1 MTLTNL
7 RPLAVAVVVM
17 GLSGCSANPPSA
29 DQTSQIPISVSI
41 EPQKYFVEKI
51 GGDNV
56 AVNVMIAPGV
66 DPHTYEPKPEQL
78 KQLSKTQAY
87 FTVGVSLEDAW
98 KDRLQSV
105 NPKMLVV
112 DTSKGVEKLPLEEHE
127 HEEHKHEKHEHGSL
141 DPHIWL
147 SPKRV
152 KLQAETIYQT
162 LVQID
167 PQNQAK
173 YQANLQGFIQEIKT
187 LDQDIQENIKN
198 VKSRKFIVFHP
209 EWGYFAK
216 DYGLEMVSIEVEGN
230 EPSASELADLIKS
243 AKAEKIKVIF
253 AQPEFS
259 TKSSETIAKE
269 IDGQVMTI
277 SAFSPDWN
285 NNLRQV
291 SKKMSEVLNK

>member
-1 MTLTNL
+1 MILTNL
-7 RPLAVAVVVM
+7 RPLAAAVVVM
-17 GLSGCSANPPSA
+17 GLSGCSANPPSST
-29 DQTSQIPISVSI
+29 QTSQIPISVSI
-41 EPQKYFVEKI
+41 DPQKYFVEKI

-127 HEEHKHEKHEHGSL
+127 HEHEHGSL

-173 YQANLQGFIQEIKT
+173 YQANLEGFIQEIKS
-187 LDQDIQENIKN
+187 LDQDIQQNFKNI
-198 VKSRKFIVFHP
+198 KSRKFIVFHP

-216 DYGLEMVSIEVEGN
+216 DYGLEMISIEVEGN

-243 AKAEKIKVIF
+243 AKTEKIKVIF

-277 SAFSPDWN
+277 SAFSPDWS

>member
-1 MTLTNL
+1 MILTNL
-7 RPLAVAVVVM
+7 RPLAAAVVVM
-17 GLSGCSANPPSA
+17 GLSGCSANPPSST
-29 DQTSQIPISVSI
+29 QTSQIPISVSI
-41 EPQKYFVEKI
+41 DPQKYFVEKI

-127 HEEHKHEKHEHGSL
+127 HEHEHEHGSL

-173 YQANLQGFIQEIKT
+173 YQANLEGFIQEIKS
-187 LDQDIQENIKN
+187 LDQDIQQNFKNI
-198 VKSRKFIVFHP
+198 KSRKFIVFHP

-216 DYGLEMVSIEVEGN
+216 DYGLEMISIEVEGN

-243 AKAEKIKVIF
+243 AKTEKIKVIF

-259 TKSSETIAKE
+259 TKSSQTIAKE

-277 SAFSPDWN
+277 SAFSPDWS

>member
-1 MTLTNL
+1 MILTNL
-7 RPLAVAVVVM
+7 RPLAAAVVVM
-17 GLSGCSANPPSA
+17 GLSGCSANPPSST
-29 DQTSQIPISVSI
+29 QTSQIPISVSI
-41 EPQKYFVEKI
+41 DPQKYFVEKI

-127 HEEHKHEKHEHGSL
+127 HEHEHEHGSL

-173 YQANLQGFIQEIKT
+173 YQANLEGFIQEIKS
-187 LDQDIQENIKN
+187 LDQDIQQNFKNI
-198 VKSRKFIVFHP
+198 KSRKFIVFHP

-216 DYGLEMVSIEVEGN
+216 DYGLEMISIEVEGN

-243 AKAEKIKVIF
+243 AKTEKIKVIF

-277 SAFSPDWN
+277 SAFSPDWS

>member
-7 RPLAVAVVVM
+7 RPLAVALVVM

-29 DQTSQIPISVSI
+29 GQSSQIPISVSI

-98 KDRLQSV
+98 KARLQSV

-127 HEEHKHEKHEHGSL
+127 HEHEHGSL

-173 YQANLQGFIQEIKT
+173 YQANLEGFIQEIKT
-187 LDQDIQENIKN
+187 LDQDIQENLKN

-230 EPSASELADLIKS
+230 EPSASELAALIKS

-277 SAFSPDWN
+277 SAFSPDWS

>member
-29 DQTSQIPISVSI
+29 DQSSQIPISVSI

-127 HEEHKHEKHEHGSL
+127 HEHEHGSL

-173 YQANLQGFIQEIKT
+173 YQANLEGFIQEIKT
-187 LDQDIQENIKN
+187 LDQDIQENLKN

-216 DYGLEMVSIEVEGN
+216 DYGLEMISIEVEGN

-243 AKAEKIKVIF
+243 AKTEKIKVIF

-259 TKSSETIAKE
+259 TKSSQTIAKE

-277 SAFSPDWN
+277 SAFSPDWS

>member
-7 RPLAVAVVVM
+7 RPLAVALVVM

-29 DQTSQIPISVSI
+29 GQSSQIPISVSI

-56 AVNVMIAPGV
+56 AVNVMISPGV

-127 HEEHKHEKHEHGSL
+127 HEHGSL

-173 YQANLQGFIQEIKT
+173 YQANLEGFVQEIKT
-187 LDQDIQENIKN
+187 LDQDIQENLKN

-230 EPSASELADLIKS
+230 EPSASELAALIKS

-277 SAFSPDWN
+277 SAFSPDWS

>member
-29 DQTSQIPISVSI
+29 DQSSQIPISVSI

-56 AVNVMIAPGV
+56 AVNVMISPGV

-127 HEEHKHEKHEHGSL
+127 HEHGSL

-173 YQANLQGFIQEIKT
+173 YQANLEGFIQEIKT
-187 LDQDIQENIKN
+187 LDQDIQENLKN
-198 VKSRKFIVFHP
+198 VQSRKFIVFHP

-216 DYGLEMVSIEVEGN
+216 DYGLEMISIEVEGN

-243 AKAEKIKVIF
+243 AKTEKIKVIF

-259 TKSSETIAKE
+259 TKSSQTIAKE

-277 SAFSPDWN
+277 SAFSPDWS

>member
-7 RPLAVAVVVM
+7 RPLAVALVVM

-29 DQTSQIPISVSI
+29 DQSSQIPISVSI

-127 HEEHKHEKHEHGSL
+127 HEHGSL

-173 YQANLQGFIQEIKT
+173 YQANLEGFIQEIKT
-187 LDQDIQENIKN
+187 LDQDIQENLKN

-216 DYGLEMVSIEVEGN
+216 DYGLEMISIEVEGN

-243 AKAEKIKVIF
+243 AKTEKIKVIF

-277 SAFSPDWN
+277 SAFSPDWS

>member
-1 MTLTNL
+1 MILTNL
-7 RPLAVAVVVM
+7 RPLAAAVVVM
-17 GLSGCSANPPSA
+17 GLSGCSANPPSST
-29 DQTSQIPISVSI
+29 QTSQIPISVSI
-41 EPQKYFVEKI
+41 DPQKYFVEKI

-112 DTSKGVEKLPLEEHE
+112 DTSKGVEKLPLEEPE
-127 HEEHKHEKHEHGSL
+127 HEHEHGSL

-173 YQANLQGFIQEIKT
+173 YQANLEGFIQEIKS
-187 LDQDIQENIKN
+187 LDQDIQQNFKNI
-198 VKSRKFIVFHP
+198 KSRKFIVFHP

-216 DYGLEMVSIEVEGN
+216 DYGLEMISIEVEGN

-259 TKSSETIAKE
+259 TKSSQTIAKE

-277 SAFSPDWN
+277 SAFSPDWS

>member
-1 MTLTNL
+1 MILTNL
-7 RPLAVAVVVM
+7 RPLAAAVVVM

-29 DQTSQIPISVSI
+29 DQSSQIPISVSI
-41 EPQKYFVEKI
+41 DPQKYFVEKI

-152 KLQAETIYQT
+152 KLQAETIYQI

-173 YQANLQGFIQEIKT
+173 YQANLEGFIQEIKT
-187 LDQDIQENIKN
+187 LDQDIQQNFKNI
-198 VKSRKFIVFHP
+198 KSRKFIVFHP

-216 DYGLEMVSIEVEGN
+216 DYGLEMISIEVEGN

-259 TKSSETIAKE
+259 TKSSQTIAKE

-277 SAFSPDWN
+277 SAFSPEWS

>member
-17 GLSGCSANPPSA
+17 GLSGCSANPPSS
-29 DQTSQIPISVSI
+29 DQSSQIPISVSI
-41 EPQKYFVEKI
+41 DPQKYFVEKI

-56 AVNVMIAPGV
+56 AVNVMISPGV

-127 HEEHKHEKHEHGSL
+127 HEHGSL

-173 YQANLQGFIQEIKT
+173 YQANLEGFIQEIKT
-187 LDQDIQENIKN
+187 LDQDIQENLKN

-230 EPSASELADLIKS
+230 EPSASELAALIKS

-277 SAFSPDWN
+277 SAFLPTGATIFDRFLKKC
-285 NNLRQV
+285 LRF
-291 SKKMSEVLNK
+291 

>member
-7 RPLAVAVVVM
+7 RPLAVALVVM

-29 DQTSQIPISVSI
+29 GQSSQIPISVSI

-78 KQLSKTQAY
+78 KQLSKTQAF

-98 KDRLQSV
+98 KARLQSV

-127 HEEHKHEKHEHGSL
+127 HEHEHGSL

-173 YQANLQGFIQEIKT
+173 YQANLEGFIQEIKT
-187 LDQDIQENIKN
+187 LDQDIQENLKN

-277 SAFSPDWN
+277 SAFSPDWS

>member
-1 MTLTNL
+1 MILTNL
-7 RPLAVAVVVM
+7 RPLAAAVVVM

-41 EPQKYFVEKI
+41 DPQKYFVEKI

-127 HEEHKHEKHEHGSL
+127 HEHEHGSL

-173 YQANLQGFIQEIKT
+173 YQANLEGFIQEIKS
-187 LDQDIQENIKN
+187 LDQDIQQNFKNI
-198 VKSRKFIVFHP
+198 KSRKFIVFHP

-216 DYGLEMVSIEVEGN
+216 DYGLEMISIEVEGN

-243 AKAEKIKVIF
+243 AKTEKIKVIF

-277 SAFSPDWN
+277 SAFSPDWS

>member
-1 MTLTNL
+1 MILTNL
-7 RPLAVAVVVM
+7 RPLAVALVVM
-17 GLSGCSANPPSA
+17 GLSGCSSANPPSS
-29 DQTSQIPISVSI
+29 DQSSQIPISVSI

-78 KQLSKTQAY
+78 KQLSKTRAY

-127 HEEHKHEKHEHGSL
+127 HEHEHGSL

-173 YQANLQGFIQEIKT
+173 YQANLEGFIQEIKT
-187 LDQDIQENIKN
+187 LDQDIQENLQN

-259 TKSSETIAKE
+259 TKSSQTIAKE

-277 SAFSPDWN
+277 SAFSPDWS

>member
-1 MTLTNL
+1 M
-7 RPLAVAVVVM
+7 
-17 GLSGCSANPPSA
+17 
-29 DQTSQIPISVSI
+29 IS
-41 EPQKYFVEKI
+41 
-51 GGDNV
+51 
-56 AVNVMIAPGV
+56 PGV

-127 HEEHKHEKHEHGSL
+127 HEHEHGSL

-173 YQANLQGFIQEIKT
+173 YQANLEGFIQEIKT
-187 LDQDIQENIKN
+187 LDQDIQENLKN

-216 DYGLEMVSIEVEGN
+216 DYGLEMISIEVEGN

-243 AKAEKIKVIF
+243 AKTEKIKVIF

-277 SAFSPDWN
+277 SAFSPDWS

>member
-1 MTLTNL
+1 MTMTNL
-7 RPLAVAVVVM
+7 NSWAVAVVVI
-17 GLSGCSANPPSA
+17 GLSGCSANPPSST
-29 DQTSQIPISVSI
+29 QTSKIPISVSI

-78 KQLSKTQAY
+78 KQLSKTQAF

-98 KDRLQSV
+98 KARLQSV

-127 HEEHKHEKHEHGSL
+127 HEHEHKHGSL

-173 YQANLQGFIQEIKT
+173 YQANLEGFVQEIKT
-187 LDQDIQENIKN
+187 LDQDIQENLKN